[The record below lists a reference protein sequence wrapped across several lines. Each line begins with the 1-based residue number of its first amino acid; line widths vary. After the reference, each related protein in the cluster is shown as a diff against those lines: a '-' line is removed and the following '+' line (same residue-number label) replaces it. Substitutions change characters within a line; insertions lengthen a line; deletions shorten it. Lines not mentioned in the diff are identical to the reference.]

1 MAKTAGEAL
10 VGRITAE
17 LAALGLEPDGME
29 RELLSI
35 AAKLADQLA
44 ALEADIKTNGVSTV
58 ISSGR
63 PVVNPSVAAA
73 RQASLALAKILGG
86 ISMTEAPTVNMK
98 KRHAAQVRWA
108 AHNQA
113 KAEGA

>member
-1 MAKTAGEAL
+1 
-10 VGRITAE
+10 
-17 LAALGLEPDGME
+17 
-29 RELLSI
+29 
-35 AAKLADQLA
+35 
-44 ALEADIKTNGVSTV
+44 
-58 ISSGR
+58 
-63 PVVNPSVAAA
+63 VVNPSVAAA